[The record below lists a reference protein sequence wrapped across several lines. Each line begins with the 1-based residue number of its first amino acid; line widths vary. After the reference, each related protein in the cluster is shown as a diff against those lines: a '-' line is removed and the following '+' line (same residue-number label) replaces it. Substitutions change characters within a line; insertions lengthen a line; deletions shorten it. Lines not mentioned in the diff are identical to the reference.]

1 MLKTKITFFFLLFVS
16 LVIAQIPSY
25 YNGINFT
32 QNGQA
37 LKNALA
43 NRIISTH
50 TNELTYSQVWNA
62 LKIVDLDPNNSN
74 NVLLI
79 YGWENG
85 TDGDGTNDRSRDKD
99 NNGGS
104 NGQWNREHTYP
115 QSVGTPELG
124 QTGPG
129 ADAHML
135 RACDV
140 QRNNSRGNRRFAN
153 GSGITSYSIG
163 SNSWFPGDE
172 WKGDLARM
180 MMYMYLRYGDQCLP
194 TNVGVGSTA
203 GTGDDM
209 IDLFLIWNV
218 EDPVSAFEI
227 NRNNYLGNANNTWGQ
242 GNRNPFIDNPY
253 LATKIWGGV
262 PAQDTWGTLSTEIPV
277 FESTVSVYP
286 NPVKDQIVYIQ
297 TENTVEEIVLMNI
310 NGQYI
315 QKVNHPTKVQ
325 NTYNLDG
332 LQSGFYFLQI
342 TSNNQT
348 VTKKIVVQ

>member
-1 MLKTKITFFFLLFVS
+1 MLKAKITSTFLLFVS
-16 LVIAQIPSY
+16 LVIAQIPAY
-25 YNGINFT
+25 YNGIDFT

-37 LKNALA
+37 LKNELA
-43 NRIISTH
+43 VRISDSH
-50 TNELTYSQVWNA
+50 TNFLTYTPGIWYA
-62 LKIVDLDPNNSN
+62 LQIVDLDPNNSN
-74 NVLLI
+74 NVLLV

-85 TDGDGTNDRSRDKD
+85 TDSDGTNDRSRDKD

-115 QSVGTPELG
+115 QSVGTPDLG
-124 QTGPG
+124 QSGPG

-135 RACDV
+135 RASDV
-140 QRNNSRGNRRFAN
+140 QRNNTRGNRKFAN
-153 GSGITSYSIG
+153 GSG
-163 SNSWFPGDE
+163 NSGVTGVNWYPGDE
-172 WKGDLARM
+172 WKGDIARM
-180 MMYMYLRYGDQCLP
+180 MMYMYLRYGNQCLP
-194 TNVGVGSTA
+194 TSVGVGSTS

-218 EDPVSAFEI
+218 EDPVSTFEI

-277 FESTVSVYP
+277 FETTVSVYP

-325 NTYNLDG
+325 NTYSLDG